1 MKPGDI
7 VEFVKK
13 YDPDEYPFYIPAGT
27 EAEVLDDPFGVDDE
41 YQVTVTIMVEG
52 ISPEVDGKWEVIV
65 PRSYVVVVA
74 ETNEDGEV

>member
-13 YDPDEYPFYIPAGT
+13 YDPDEYPFYIPVGI

-41 YQVTVTIMVEG
+41 YVVTVGIMVEEV
-52 ISPEVDGKWEVIV
+52 SPEIDGKWEVTV

-74 ETNEDGEV
+74 ETNEDREV